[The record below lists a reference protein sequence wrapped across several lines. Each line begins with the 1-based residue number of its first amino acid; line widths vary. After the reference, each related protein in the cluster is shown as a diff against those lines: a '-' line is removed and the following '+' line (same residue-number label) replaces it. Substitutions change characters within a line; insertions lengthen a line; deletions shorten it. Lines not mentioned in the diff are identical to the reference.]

1 MIDNVYR
8 NAFKEVNEILKNT
21 DKELV
26 DKIPQKFMNF
36 IKDNMNENYE
46 TNIRNDVDIDKQK
59 LLNETEAILSL
70 IYRSYWATDEE
81 KREFTKK
88 DENELTK
95 NNQEENI
102 YNLFEE
108 KKNINKVT
116 VDENLK
122 VIKKESLFKSF
133 INKLKHF
140 LKIKKN

>member
-81 KREFTKK
+81 KQEFAEK
-88 DENELTK
+88 DKNELIK
-95 NNQEENI
+95 NNQDENI
-102 YNLFEE
+102 YNLFEK

-116 VDENLK
+116 VDKNLM
-122 VIKKESLFKSF
+122 VIKKESLFKNF

-140 LKIKKN
+140 LKIKKD